1 MARIVPLQGPS
12 ILDQMVA
19 EGRATQARGDLLD
32 VKPHARIAG
41 KRPLSEVL
49 AGMRDVER

>member
-1 MARIVPLQGPS
+1 
-12 ILDQMVA
+12 MVA

-32 VKPHARIAG
+32 VKPMPRISG

-49 AGMRDVER
+49 AEMRADER